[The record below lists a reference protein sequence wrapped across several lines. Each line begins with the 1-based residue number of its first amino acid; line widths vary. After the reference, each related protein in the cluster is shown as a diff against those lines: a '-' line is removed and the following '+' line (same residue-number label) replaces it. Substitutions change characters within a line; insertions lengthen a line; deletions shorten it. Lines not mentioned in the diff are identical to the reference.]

1 MNPVGWFEIYI
12 DDIARAKSF
21 YESLF
26 QLSLEALGDPSDDS
40 VTMLAFPSDYD
51 NYGSSGAIVHMNGV
65 SAGNNSTLV
74 YFSCEDCAA
83 QEARVVAAGG
93 TVQRSKMSIGEYGHI
108 SLVLDTEGNLI
119 GLHSQQ

>member
-26 QLSLEALGDPSDDS
+26 QLSLEALGDPSDSS

-51 NYGSSGAIVHMNGV
+51 NYGASGAIVHANGV

-74 YFSCEDCAA
+74 YFTCEDCTM
-83 QEARVVAAGG
+83 QKARVVDAGG
-93 TVQRSKMSIGEYGHI
+93 AVQRSKMSIGEHGYI

-119 GLHSQQ
+119 GLHSMQ